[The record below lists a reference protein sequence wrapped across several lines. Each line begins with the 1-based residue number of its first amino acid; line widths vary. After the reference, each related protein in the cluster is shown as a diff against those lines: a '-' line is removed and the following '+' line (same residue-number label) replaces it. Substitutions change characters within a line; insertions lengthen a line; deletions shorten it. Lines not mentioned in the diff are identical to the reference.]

1 METLSCKNINDKL
14 IALEIFKISENKNKM
29 SEEKTYEVWGADIQ
43 LSKAVLQWSFENDW
57 HRPLPNDFTV
67 AA

>member
-29 SEEKTYEVWGADIQ
+29 SEEKTYEV
-43 LSKAVLQWSFENDW
+43 
-57 HRPLPNDFTV
+57 
-67 AA
+67 

>member
-1 METLSCKNINDKL
+1 
-14 IALEIFKISENKNKM
+14 LEIFKISENKNKM

>member
-1 METLSCKNINDKL
+1 LPWRYLK
-14 IALEIFKISENKNKM
+14 
-29 SEEKTYEVWGADIQ
+29 EEKTCEVWGADIQ

-57 HRPLPNDFTV
+57 HIPLPNDFAV

>member
-1 METLSCKNINDKL
+1 METLSCKNINEKL
-14 IALEIFKISENKNKM
+14 IALEIFKSENKNKM
-29 SEEKTYEVWGADIQ
+29 LEEKTYEVWTDIQ

-57 HRPLPNDFTV
+57 HRPLPNDFAV